1 MRIKLFNSEG
11 DALTSLHSDFDGVLP
26 NEIIVTEDSA
36 TACHADSGDVVY
48 GSLAALCDAYH
59 LDLEEVSL

>member
-36 TACHADSGDVVY
+36 TACHADSGVV
-48 GSLAALCDAYH
+48 GGI
-59 LDLEEVSL
+59 V

>member
-11 DALTSLHSDFDGVLP
+11 VALTSLHSDFDGVLP

-36 TACHADSGDVVY
+36 TACHADSGVV
-48 GSLAALCDAYH
+48 GGI
-59 LDLEEVSL
+59 V